1 MVTNHN
7 DLRGILDQDYQA
19 STHSPAAPRAAV
31 AAIFR
36 RNDGRADNGGR
47 AASNDRADNANAG
60 SELLFIQ
67 RATKPTDPWSG
78 QMAFPGGRSEERDS
92 SPQDTAMR
100 ETMEE
105 IGLHLA
111 PSAYVGSLNELDGG
125 RANGRHIIVSAHAY
139 WLEGPRP
146 DVNPNHEVAD
156 VVWVPLNDLG
166 DTDRYIDYH
175 YPLAGA
181 DFPGIQLDQDGQVI
195 WGLTL
200 RLLSDLFHRM
210 STPFIIPYED

>member
-1 MVTNHN
+1 MVSSHH
-7 DLRGILDQDYQA
+7 DLRSVLDQDYEA

-36 RNDGRADNGGR
+36 PGDD
-47 AASNDRADNANAG
+47 SHG

-78 QMAFPGGRSEERDS
+78 QMAFPGGRAEDRDH
-92 SPQDTAMR
+92 SPQATAMR

-111 PSAYVGSLNELDGG
+111 PSSYLGSLHELDGG

-139 WLEGPRP
+139 WLDGPRP
-146 DVNPNHEVAD
+146 AVNPNHEVAD
-156 VVWVPLNDLG
+156 VVWVPLTELG
-166 DTDRYIDYH
+166 DAGRYIDYH
-175 YPLAGA
+175 YPLAGT
-181 DFPGIQLDQDGQVI
+181 DFPGIQLDRDDQVI

-200 RLLSDLFHRM
+200 RLLSDLFNRL
-210 STPFIIPYED
+210 SRPFIIPYEG

>member
-1 MVTNHN
+1 MVSNHR
-7 DLRGILDQDYQA
+7 DLRSILDQNYEA

-36 RNDGRADNGGR
+36 PGEDP
-47 AASNDRADNANAG
+47 SG

-78 QMAFPGGRSEERDS
+78 QMAFPGGRTEDRDH
-92 SPQDTAMR
+92 SPQATAMR

-105 IGLHLA
+105 IGLELA
-111 PSAYVGSLNELDGG
+111 PSSYVGSLHELDGG

-139 WLEGPRP
+139 WLDGPRP
-146 DVNPNHEVAD
+146 AVNPNHEVAD
-156 VVWVPLNDLG
+156 VVWVPLTELA
-166 DTDRYIDYH
+166 DTGRYIDYH
-175 YPLAGA
+175 YPLSGA
-181 DFPGIQLDQDGQVI
+181 DFPGIQLDRDDQVI

-200 RLLSDLFHRM
+200 RLLSDLFNRL
-210 STPFIIPYED
+210 SRPFIIPYDG